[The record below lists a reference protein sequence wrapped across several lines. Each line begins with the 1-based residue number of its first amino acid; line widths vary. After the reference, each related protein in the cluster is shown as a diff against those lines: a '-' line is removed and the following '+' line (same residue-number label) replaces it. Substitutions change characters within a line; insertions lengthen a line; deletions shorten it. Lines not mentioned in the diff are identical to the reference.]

1 MNERVIFDGIII
13 AWLILAAAVFIL
25 LFFVTAPYGRYSRKG
40 WGPTIDNKLGW
51 MVMES
56 ASALLFALFFI
67 LGDHRNSSTAV
78 IFLFMWEA
86 HYVHRAFIYPLSL
99 HGPTKRIPIFIVAF
113 GLFFNCI
120 NAYLNGHYLFS
131 LSGGYDNAWL
141 SDPRF
146 IIGLMLFLAGFMVNR
161 HSDRVLGGLRK
172 KGENS
177 YEIPYGGFYRWVS
190 SPNYLGEL
198 AIWSG
203 WALATWSLPGLTFA
217 IWTAANLV
225 PRARANHLWYK
236 SKFTDYPEKRRI
248 LIPGIW

>member
-1 MNERVIFDGIII
+1 MSEHAIFDGIII
-13 AWLILAAAVFIL
+13 GWLLIAVAVFIL
-25 LFFVTAPYGRYSRKG
+25 LFFVTAPYGRHTRKG
-40 WGPTIDNKLGW
+40 WGPTLDNKLGW

-67 LGDHRNSSTAV
+67 LENHRDSSTAV
-78 IFLFMWEA
+78 VFLIMWEA
-86 HYVHRAFIYPLSL
+86 HYVHRAFIYPLTL
-99 HGPTKRIPIFIVAF
+99 HGPSKRIPILIVVF
-113 GLFFNCI
+113 GLFFNCV
-120 NAYLNGHYLFS
+120 NAYLNGRYLFS
-131 LSGGYDNAWL
+131 LSGGYNNAWF

-146 IIGLMLFLAGFMVNR
+146 VLGAMLFVAGFMVNR
-161 HSDRVLGGLRK
+161 HSDHMLGGLRQ

-177 YEIPYGGFYRWVS
+177 YKIPYGGFYRWVS

-198 AIWSG
+198 TIWCG

-236 SKFTDYPEKRRI
+236 SKFAEYPEERRV